1 MGAWY
6 LEPGERRFSPRWVAD
21 LLDATSGPRSP
32 YFAQMRRQ
40 TLPPPSLLMRRME
53 GLVLS
58 TLGELRAKAD
68 WNAIARE
75 YYAAAPASTP
85 LGEAEHAFWARS
97 GANRRSITPTAS
109 GDSSIS
115 R

>member
-6 LEPGERRFSPRWVAD
+6 LEPGDRRFSPKYVAD
-21 LLDATSGPRSP
+21 LLDSTSGPRSP

-40 TLPPPSLLMRRME
+40 TLPPASLLMRRME

-58 TLGELRAKAD
+58 TLGELRACAD
-68 WNAIARE
+68 WNAISRE

-85 LGEAEHAFWARS
+85 LGEDERDFWAS
-97 GANRRSITPTAS
+97 SPNRRSITPAA
-109 GDSSIS
+109 
-115 R
+115 